1 MAAKARA
8 ERVAAAQREVDLS
21 RQRLRDTREQI
32 VEPLKAAAERNNF
45 ALLIAQSLAQGH
57 GKGGAR

>member
-45 ALLIAQSLAQGH
+45 ALLITQSLAQGH